1 MNNTNNTLPPIIPTN
16 PSTINDNTST
26 NSNELPTPPSVP
38 LSEPSTF
45 PTTDNKP
52 PPPTINTIH
61 MPGHY
66 SNPMYNYPYPTYSP
80 QTHPPW
86 YYHML
91 ISYILMILHLDLK
104 IIINHHHIHYINLYS
119 ATIYSTTK
127 YTIYTKNKI
136 KSPIYTIL

>member
-1 MNNTNNTLPPIIPTN
+1 MHRIWCFFGCNLIILMLTRVIKCQNPTKSPSMQTFCLPES
-16 PSTINDNTST
+16 STI
-26 NSNELPTPPSVP
+26 
-38 LSEPSTF
+38 F

-86 YYHML
+86 YYHMVL

-104 IIINHHHIHYINLYS
+104 IIINHHHIHY
-119 ATIYSTTK
+119 
-127 YTIYTKNKI
+127 
-136 KSPIYTIL
+136 